1 MELTN
6 SDSENS
12 LDKSGLLGE
21 LVQKVVANFEKNG
34 AEVGFEVLKDNKIS
48 TALFQFIEPYHDDN
62 PSGEEILKLLDIGT
76 LAWNVSFLP
85 KRNQR
90 KEIEA
95 MFQDPRFFANNLN
108 PEFPSDFR
116 SMITTLIARKKRH
129 FSKYKRLIVDFQLK
143 ETPETFDLS
152 VVSIPIP

>member
-90 KEIEA
+90 KEIDA
-95 MFQDPRFFANNLN
+95 MF
-108 PEFPSDFR
+108 EPSQKVWGN
-116 SMITTLIARKKRH
+116 SPK
-129 FSKYKRLIVDFQLK
+129 
-143 ETPETFDLS
+143 
-152 VVSIPIP
+152 VSGQIWN